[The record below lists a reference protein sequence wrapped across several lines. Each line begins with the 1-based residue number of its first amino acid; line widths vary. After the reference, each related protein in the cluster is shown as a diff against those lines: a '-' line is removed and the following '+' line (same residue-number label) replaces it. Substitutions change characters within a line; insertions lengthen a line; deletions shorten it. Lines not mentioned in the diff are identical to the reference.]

1 MEEFVKVLKPLFEK
15 LSDFFDIFDLSFFV
29 SGFSTALVIYVWGT
43 HRDILPDITLKE
55 VSILYVVLIC
65 YIFGIIN
72 FAFGRLLRMFVSMF
86 GKIGNKFKVLNLVRY
101 NKSDE
106 LIKRI
111 ISAHGLDD
119 QPIIVEYLNR
129 QQTYRGVWRFYVRLW
144 ARIRREEDLSNSF
157 KLLKRYWV
165 MAATYDGLSTTCF
178 ITCILSLDATYG
190 YFGDPIFNNT
200 RYGIVLAII
209 FFSLIWICKIE
220 AKRYT
225 DYQMEELIA
234 VFSDRQ
240 DLID

>member
-1 MEEFVKVLKPLFEK
+1 MEELVKVLKPLFEK

-29 SGFSTALVIYVWGT
+29 SGFSTTLVIYVWGT
-43 HRDILPDITLKE
+43 HRNILPDIPLKD

-65 YIFGIIN
+65 YILGIIN
-72 FAFGRLLRMFVSMF
+72 FAFGRLLRIFISMF
-86 GKIGNKFKVLNLVRY
+86 GKISNKFKVSNIVRY

-106 LIKRI
+106 LVKRI
-111 ISAHGLDD
+111 ISAHGLDN

-129 QQTYRGVWRFYVRLW
+129 QHTYRGVWRFYVRLW

-157 KLLKRYWV
+157 KLIKRYWV

-190 YFGDPIFNNT
+190 YFGDPLFDNI

-234 VFSDRQ
+234 VFADKQ